1 MIKGDCKVK
10 SDGRYSTRKS

>member
-10 SDGRYSTRKS
+10 SGGRYSTRKS